1 MASRPFQFLEKN
13 APKFRQRSAKHFEG
27 LAALPTHSAG
37 RRVVVKASVNPFI
50 SALAVARCPATFPG
64 VWPQLRDTLSTS
76 RSVARGTGTFIYTLS
91 TNEISP
97 PVFPFPSAPSYQSAS
112 PGTMAQS
119 AGFGPQNE
127 PQVEK
132 PRRSACAGHEKPP
145 PGVALPGASCWHPTV
160 LWCLFS
166 CGALRA
172 PPSPRR
178 WASPC
183 PSTAGR
189 TRPPGRA
196 PCPARSW
203 WGSPPGGPASG
214 RQSPPENR

>member
-1 MASRPFQFLEKN
+1 MRESDWSSDVCSSDLWLPAHFNFAREN
-13 APKFRQRSAKHFEG
+13 APKLKRVRPSTLRDWPPCPPIQQNN
-27 LAALPTHSAG
+27 G
-37 RRVVVKASVNPFI
+37 RRSRPGANPFI
-50 SALAVARCPATFPG
+50 SALTVARCSAILPG
-64 VWPQLRDTLSTS
+64 VWPQLRDILSTS

-97 PVFPFPSAPSYQSAS
+97 PVFPFPSAPSYQSAG

-172 PPSPRR
+172 CLLYTS
-178 WASPC
+178 C
-183 PSTAGR
+183 YGR
-189 TRPPGRA
+189 L
-196 PCPARSW
+196 
-203 WGSPPGGPASG
+203 
-214 RQSPPENR
+214 

>member
-1 MASRPFQFLEKN
+1 MTISLTLGNSLLPLIHRRSGHPQISGHLFLG
-13 APKFRQRSAKHFEG
+13 QGQG
-27 LAALPTHSAG
+27 LAFFPDDLIDFHSSSPF
-37 RRVVVKASVNPFI
+37 SV
-50 SALAVARCPATFPG
+50 T
-64 VWPQLRDTLSTS
+64 
-76 RSVARGTGTFIYTLS
+76 
-91 TNEISP
+91 
-97 PVFPFPSAPSYQSAS
+97 PSYQSAG

-145 PGVALPGASCWHPTV
+145 PGVALPGASCWLPTV

-214 RQSPPENR
+214 RRSPPENR